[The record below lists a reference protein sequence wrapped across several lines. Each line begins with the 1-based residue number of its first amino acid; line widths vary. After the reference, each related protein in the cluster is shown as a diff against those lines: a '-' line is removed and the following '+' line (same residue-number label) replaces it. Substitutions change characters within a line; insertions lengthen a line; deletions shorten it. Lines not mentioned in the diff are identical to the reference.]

1 MFPNT
6 TPLVNGPSAPAPAAT
21 SGVPNFTQ
29 AANYV
34 NPGLS
39 ANQMMQASP
48 YTQYQQATQQMQQQM
63 QNMKAPGVGAMAMQ
77 GGQGQGGGAPGAFGP
92 FGQSPTPPPQSGGY

>member
-6 TPLVNGPSAPAPAAT
+6 TPLVNGPAAPAAP
-21 SGVPNFTQ
+21 GFTQ

-39 ANQMMQASP
+39 ATQMMQSSP
-48 YTQYQQATQQMQQQM
+48 YTQYQQATQNMQQQM
-63 QNMKAPGVGAMAMQ
+63 QNIKSPGVGTMAA
-77 GGQGQGGGAPGAFGP
+77 QGGGAPGQPGMPGP
-92 FGQSPTPPPQSGGY
+92 FGQNANAPPPQAGGY

>member
-6 TPLVNGPSAPAPAAT
+6 TPLVNGPSAPPTQTAIP
-21 SGVPNFTQ
+21 SFTQ

-39 ANQMMQASP
+39 ATQMMQASP
-48 YTQYQQATQQMQQQM
+48 YTQYQQATSQMQQQM
-63 QNMKAPGVGAMAMQ
+63 QGMKQNGVGAMAMM
-77 GGQGQGGGAPGAFGP
+77 GQGQGGQPGAPGAFGP
-92 FGQSPTPPPQSGGY
+92 FGNSPTPPPQSGGY

>member
-6 TPLVNGPSAPAPAAT
+6 TPLVNGPSAPTQQGAP
-21 SGVPNFTQ
+21 SFTQ

-39 ANQMMQASP
+39 ANQMMQSSP
-48 YTQYQQATQQMQQQM
+48 YTQYQQATQNMQQQM
-63 QNMKAPGVGAMAMQ
+63 QNIKAPGVGTMAMQ
-77 GGQGQGGGAPGAFGP
+77 GQPGQPGQQGP
-92 FGQSPTPPPQSGGY
+92 FGQSPTPPPQAGGY

>member
-6 TPLVNGPSAPAPAAT
+6 TPQVSGPQDPAAPN
-21 SGVPNFTQ
+21 VPSFSQ

-39 ANQMMQASP
+39 AGQMMQSSP
-48 YTQYQQATQQMQQQM
+48 YTQYQQATQNMQQQM
-63 QNMKAPGVGAMAMQ
+63 QNIKAPGVGTMAMQ
-77 GGQGQGGGAPGAFGP
+77 GGPGGQPGGQPGVFGQPPPGPPPMQGGG
-92 FGQSPTPPPQSGGY
+92 Y

>member
-6 TPLVNGPSAPAPAAT
+6 TPLINGPTAPAAA
-21 SGVPNFTQ
+21 PNFTQ

-39 ANQMMQASP
+39 ANQMMQSSP
-48 YTQYQQATQQMQQQM
+48 YTQYQQATQNMQGQM
-63 QNMKAPGVGAMAMQ
+63 QNMKQNGVGAMAMPQ
-77 GGQGQGGGAPGAFGP
+77 GGQPGGPGAFGP

>member
-6 TPLVNGPSAPAPAAT
+6 TPQISGPTAPAQQAAA
-21 SGVPNFTQ
+21 VPSFTQ

-39 ANQMMQASP
+39 ATQMMQSSP
-48 YTQYQQATQQMQQQM
+48 YTQYQQATQNMQQQM
-63 QNMKAPGVGAMAMQ
+63 QNMKAPGVGSMAMQ
-77 GGQGQGGGAPGAFGP
+77 GGQGGQPGAFGP

>member
-6 TPLVNGPSAPAPAAT
+6 TPLVSGPSAPTATASAAP
-21 SGVPNFTQ
+21 SFTQ

-39 ANQMMQASP
+39 ATQMMQSSP
-48 YTQYQQATQQMQQQM
+48 YTQYQQATQNMQQQM
-63 QNMKAPGVGAMAMQ
+63 QNMKAPGVGSMAMQ
-77 GGQGQGGGAPGAFGP
+77 GGGQPGAPGAFGP
-92 FGQSPTPPPQSGGY
+92 FGNSPTPPPQSGGY

>member
-6 TPLVNGPSAPAPAAT
+6 TPLVNGPTAPAQQSAAP
-21 SGVPNFTQ
+21 SFSQ

-39 ANQMMQASP
+39 ATQMMQSSP
-48 YTQYQQATQQMQQQM
+48 YTQYQQATQNMQQQM
-63 QNMKAPGVGAMAMQ
+63 QNMKQAGVGSMAMQ
-77 GGQGQGGGAPGAFGP
+77 GQPGQSGAPGAFGP

>member
-6 TPLVNGPSAPAPAAT
+6 TPLVNGPSAPTQQAPSSPA
-21 SGVPNFTQ
+21 FTQ
-29 AANYV
+29 AANYM

-39 ANQMMQASP
+39 ATQMMQSSP

-63 QNMKAPGVGAMAMQ
+63 QNMKAPGVGSMAMQ
-77 GGQGQGGGAPGAFGP
+77 GGQGGQQQGAFGP
-92 FGQSPTPPPQSGGY
+92 FGQSPTPPPQGGGY